1 MPSVLTT
8 KEYKK
13 LTKRFTDLTKA
24 VMVVMSH
31 LSDAQEEISTNAI
44 NHRLDF
50 VKYIILQC
58 EGDLTKYINV
68 DAMYEEFNNKQK

>member
-1 MPSVLTT
+1 MPNVLTT

-13 LTKRFTDLTKA
+13 LTERFTDLTKA

-68 DAMYEEFNNKQK
+68 DAMYEVFNNKQK